1 MGERELGV
9 GVRLDQ
15 SNDSDRQTSIGDL
28 VEYVEEQRPIE
39 RHRADR
45 NDRRR
50 SANVLQRARWLVT
63 NEPSPG
69 TELTE

>member
-1 MGERELGV
+1 MGERELSTWI
-9 GVRLDQ
+9 RLDQ

-45 NDRRR
+45 NDWRR
-50 SANVLQRARWLVT
+50 SANVLQRVRWLVT
-63 NEPSPG
+63 NEPGPG